1 LVGVNLTFLT
11 LAYESTQEISSHM
24 SYTKV
29 DQLVRYLPDLLRDI
43 SEKDDEQLITI
54 VINAQRLERFAF
66 LIRGMCA
73 SIMRQRHQHRL
84 LGGRGRRDILGD
96 GIQAHMS
103 RLAQQAGVDR
113 KTLETDARIKD
124 TFFPEIKETVLEH
137 IPSLSRE
144 HYVIALSAPD
154 PHAAIR
160 MALEKCAEPDYR
172 LREFRADV
180 QRLKQGGASPI
191 HIPSSTC
198 TISVCVP
205 AEVKQLLTEL
215 ITATEK
221 TKDEVIAEAIRTLH
235 SSLSKS
241 PKRRVSRVHE
251 AKSATFNDKQLELD
265 M

>member
-1 LVGVNLTFLT
+1 M
-11 LAYESTQEISSHM
+11 SKPSSI
-24 SYTKV
+24 YTKV

-43 SEKDDEQLITI
+43 SKKDDEQLITI
-54 VINAQRLERFAF
+54 VVNAQRLERFAF

-84 LGGRGRRDILGD
+84 SGGRGHRDILGE

-103 RLAQQAGVDR
+103 RLAQQSGVDR

-124 TFFPEIKETVLEH
+124 TFFPDINETVLEN
-137 IPSLSRE
+137 IPSLRRE

-154 PHAAIR
+154 PHAAIH

-180 QRLKQGGASPI
+180 RMLKQAGASSTA
-191 HIPSSTC
+191 HILSSSC
-198 TISVCVP
+198 TVSVCVP

-215 ITATEK
+215 IAATEK
-221 TKDEVIAEAIRTLH
+221 TKDEVVADAIRKLH
-235 SSLSKS
+235 ASLSKS
-241 PKRRVSRVHE
+241 PKRRVSRAHG